1 MTKPG
6 LARRASSGEEAAPSR
21 PAGGRPA
28 AYPGFSEE
36 DLARLWEG
44 LRFPPQAL
52 ATRDGQRLRVVYRG
66 RRGAGPGPDFRD
78 AVIATGG
85 EPRRGDVELHLRAS
99 AFRHHGHHH
108 DHRYDDVILHLV
120 FEDDEGED
128 TPLACGRRAPVVA
141 LAPWVARRSGEL
153 GRWLARPALWEEPC
167 RRAAER
173 LGREAVVGTVERL
186 GELRFHEKERRFA
199 LALASEDPEQVLY
212 AGLLAAL
219 GYSQNQEAFTVLARL
234 LPHRRLR
241 RALAASSP
249 ASRALTAEALLLG
262 AAGLLPS
269 QRFPSTLRHV
279 QGAAGSASAY
289 VAELE
294 RRWAQLR
301 SRERPASDEP
311 PAWIWKLDG
320 LRPHNHPVRRIA
332 GAARLLARAEEGL
345 LSYLLAALEPAAAG
359 AGRPLIEA
367 WTVPADGFWSY
378 CQDLLRPAGRP
389 AGALIGRG
397 RALEIVVNVALPLA
411 VAWARAQGD
420 ASLAKRA
427 LAIYRRLLS
436 SGPYGATR
444 FLEKNL
450 KRGQAVSRSALFQQ
464 GLLHL
469 FRAYCTQ
476 GGCGR
481 CPLS

>member
-1 MTKPG
+1 MP
-6 LARRASSGEEAAPSR
+6 RAAPTERVSASDREESASR
-21 PAGGRPA
+21 PAGSRA
-28 AYPGFSEE
+28 AACAGISEE

-44 LRFPPQAL
+44 LRFPPEAL

-78 AVIATGG
+78 AVIAAAG

-99 AFRHHGHHH
+99 AFRHHGHHR

-128 TPLACGRRAPVVA
+128 TRLACGRRAPVVA
-141 LAPWVARRSGEL
+141 LAPWVARRSDEL

-173 LGREAVVGTVERL
+173 LGRDEAVAIVERL
-186 GELRFHEKERRFA
+186 GERRLHEKEQRFA
-199 LALASEDPEQVLY
+199 LALASEEPDQVLY
-212 AGLLAAL
+212 GGLLAAL

-234 LPHRRLR
+234 LPYRRLR

-249 ASRALTAEALLLG
+249 AWRAITAEALLLG
-262 AAGLLPS
+262 TAGLLPS
-269 QRFPSTLRHV
+269 QRF
-279 QGAAGSASAY
+279 QGGVGSAPAY
-289 VAELE
+289 VADLE
-294 RRWAQLR
+294 RRWARLR
-301 SRERPASDEP
+301 SRALPAGDEP
-311 PAWIWKLDG
+311 PAWMWKLDG

-332 GAARLLARAEEGL
+332 GAARLLAGAEEGL
-345 LSYLLAALEPAAAG
+345 FAHLLTALERAAEG
-359 AGRPLIEA
+359 DVRPLIEA

-378 CQDLLRPAGRP
+378 CQDLLRPASRP

-397 RALEIVVNVALPLA
+397 RALEIVVNVGLPLA
-411 VAWARAQGD
+411 VAWARTQGG
-420 ASLAKRA
+420 ATLAARA
-427 LAIYRRLLS
+427 LAACRRLPS
-436 SGPYGATR
+436 SAPYGATR

-450 KRGQAVSRSALFQQ
+450 RRGRATSRGALFQQ

-469 FRAYCTQ
+469 FRTHCTQ